1 MVTKFQKKVYQIC
14 KKIPRGR
21 ITTYKIVAEK
31 MKTKAYRAVGTALN
45 KNPHGI
51 LKCEGKNMVPCHRI
65 INSNGFVGGFA
76 NGIKN
81 KIKLL
86 KKEGIKINNNKIIDL
101 DKILTKKI
109 N

>member
-1 MVTKFQKKVYQIC
+1 MVTKFQKKIYQIC

-31 MKTKAYRAVGTALN
+31 MKTKAYRAIGTALN
-45 KNPHGI
+45 KNPYGI

-86 KKEGIKINNNKIIDL
+86 KKEGIKISNNKILNL